1 MRRTWNASKAVAAI
15 VLLLL
20 LFMPSA
26 VHAQKRVALV
36 IGNASYQYAP
46 ALANPKNDA
55 SDVAAALSRFGFQV
69 IAGLDLDKA
78 ALERKVREFS
88 IALQGAEVGL
98 FFYAGH
104 GLQVSG
110 QNYIVPTDAQLTTL
124 AALDLEV
131 MRFEAVQRIME
142 SEDRTNILFF
152 DACRDNPLARNLAQ
166 AMGTRSAAAI
176 GRGLAHIQAGYGT
189 LISFSTQ
196 PGNVALDGSGRNS
209 PFTGALIRHLLSSN
223 EEVMGLMADVRAD
236 VMRETNRRQ
245 VPWEHTALTGRF
257 YFKGPLEPPAAKP
270 TPEPRLSTVPPTPEP
285 QLSRPSAKGS
295 AARDTLRR
303 TGADPENALFIET
316 KYGEIV
322 IKLRNDLAPQHVERM
337 KRLAREKYYDNVP
350 FHRVIAGFM
359 AQTGDGARG
368 DGTGGSKYPNLQAE
382 FSTVPFKRGLVGMA
396 RANDPNS
403 ANSQFF
409 IMYADGSFLNGK
421 YTVVGEVLSGMEVVD
436 KIKKGEPVVDPD
448 RMIHVQV
455 AADVR

>member
-1 MRRTWNASKAVAAI
+1 MRRTWSASKTVAAI

-78 ALERKVREFS
+78 ALERKVGEFS

-124 AALDLEV
+124 AALEFEV

-166 AMGTRSAAAI
+166 AMGTRSTAI

-189 LISFSTQ
+189 LISYSTQ
-196 PGNVALDGSGRNS
+196 PGNVALDGAGRNS
-209 PFTGALIRHLLSSN
+209 PFTGALVRHLLSSN
-223 EEVMGLMADVRAD
+223 EEVMGLMADVRGD

-257 YFKGPLEPPAAKP
+257 YFKAPQEPKLVAPVRLQPQVNLFTIRSNMMATGYPGSPPLD
-270 TPEPRLSTVPPTPEP
+270 
-285 QLSRPSAKGS
+285 KGGSVGECERKCSQS
-295 AARDTLRR
+295 AACKVVSYNKISGTCNFY
-303 TGADPENALFIET
+303 TSADFVPNDDFDSSI
-316 KYGEIV
+316 
-322 IKLRNDLAPQHVERM
+322 RN
-337 KRLAREKYYDNVP
+337 
-350 FHRVIAGFM
+350 
-359 AQTGDGARG
+359 
-368 DGTGGSKYPNLQAE
+368 
-382 FSTVPFKRGLVGMA
+382 
-396 RANDPNS
+396 
-403 ANSQFF
+403 
-409 IMYADGSFLNGK
+409 
-421 YTVVGEVLSGMEVVD
+421 
-436 KIKKGEPVVDPD
+436 
-448 RMIHVQV
+448 
-455 AADVR
+455 